1 MQIYYPDIATLHQK
15 TLQLKEE
22 RCLHCQ
28 QTHQQVSHG
37 FVYKKQVR
45 GEPYPVGKRIF
56 CSNRRRRTGC
66 GRTTQLYVASVIR
79 YLHYAG
85 TVIIAFALAMMKGL
99 SIVTAYHQATGTEI
113 SRNAYRWMNRLMKQ
127 CSFYRSLLHQP
138 RLKDSAS
145 LIHPVTSSRR
155 CLVSSTFE
163 ALLLHFNE
171 PLCFH
176 YQQQLN
182 QTFLP

>member
-1 MQIYYPDIATLHQK
+1 MQIYYPDIDTIHQK
-15 TLQLKEE
+15 TLQLKDE
-22 RCLHCQ
+22 RCPHCQ
-28 QTHQQVSHG
+28 QAHQQISHG

-85 TVIIAFALAMMKGL
+85 TFVIAFVLAMLKGF
-99 SIVTAYHQATGTEI
+99 SVQAAYHQATGAETP
-113 SRNAYRWMNRLMKQ
+113 RNAYRWIHRFMNQL
-127 CSFYRSLLHQP
+127 SVYRSLVHQP
-138 RLKDSAS
+138 CFKNSAS
-145 LIHPVTSSRR
+145 FIRQVSSRR
-155 CLVSSTFE
+155 CLIVSTFE
-163 ALLLHFNE
+163 ALLLHFGE
-171 PLCFH
+171 PLCAH
-176 YQQQLN
+176 YQQQVN